1 MVFGQDVGVVL
12 RARKG
17 RNILLQPH
25 GLDVKAVAQASSEVA
40 AVLEGDL
47 PSSIE
52 LLDTGAG
59 TQASLVCG
67 HLRVLGNRY
76 AVVYRL
82 LHHVLIIIVSRA
94 HSNVFASLNLV
105 SAVSRLLVVEAKTVE
120 LTPERLLKK
129 YAQVYLSIDALVGRG
144 TLDLAGALL
153 DANAQL
159 ESITPDGIKARRARQ
174 QAERAAAA
182 AAAAGRGVKQISRRV
197 ADPHQDH
204 ARFAFQAPSELTS
217 LQVNLPVY
225 QLPELPQPDR
235 PLQIAR
241 PAASAPLLEEKQPD
255 KDEEGDKPWTSFEQE
270 EQQQQPSPLLQYQ
283 GPPLQLAESWQ
294 AEVVGS
300 RIMRAGLVG
309 AVKWVSTEAKA
320 LSGSIPFQLQPP
332 EHTDPAVATALKCA
346 LASERGV
353 KVGQL
358 LGSFLADTLS
368 CLPASSAL
376 LQYHLPATFSVLPL
390 LVRMTGGHVEQKN
403 GAGVAL
409 LTVQY
414 QLPREFELLAK
425 DLVADLFVPPG
436 FNAPRRI
443 EPQGAT
449 WSGSQSLLR
458 WQITPAT
465 AGIGGCLVAAFRVT
479 KDKGGVE
486 AAAAGLSRCY
496 AVLRLRGQ
504 GGTIT
509 GVQMAQS
516 GAATT
521 PAAVE
526 PNTNSWAAFVL
537 ARPGGVARQV
547 LTGTPV

>member
-1 MVFGQDVGVVL
+1 
-12 RARKG
+12 
-17 RNILLQPH
+17 
-25 GLDVKAVAQASSEVA
+25 
-40 AVLEGDL
+40 
-47 PSSIE
+47 
-52 LLDTGAG
+52 
-59 TQASLVCG
+59 
-67 HLRVLGNRY
+67 
-76 AVVYRL
+76 
-82 LHHVLIIIVSRA
+82 
-94 HSNVFASLNLV
+94 
-105 SAVSRLLVVEAKTVE
+105 
-120 LTPERLLKK
+120 
-129 YAQVYLSIDALVGRG
+129 
-144 TLDLAGALL
+144 
-153 DANAQL
+153 
-159 ESITPDGIKARRARQ
+159 
-174 QAERAAAA
+174 
-182 AAAAGRGVKQISRRV
+182 
-197 ADPHQDH
+197 
-204 ARFAFQAPSELTS
+204 
-217 LQVNLPVY
+217 
-225 QLPELPQPDR
+225 
-235 PLQIAR
+235 
-241 PAASAPLLEEKQPD
+241 
-255 KDEEGDKPWTSFEQE
+255 
-270 EQQQQPSPLLQYQ
+270 
-283 GPPLQLAESWQ
+283 
-294 AEVVGS
+294 
-300 RIMRAGLVG
+300 MRAGLVG